1 MTTVSPG
8 PAPDGAVSEVKV
20 AGCSRRSAIGSVLFA
35 LGGLAFPRVA
45 AAQAAATPELDPD
58 TLTWD
63 RSKANAIW
71 AAARPRFIVQTDF
84 DLAYESARR
93 PAYGTALT
101 VTQMDEVQG
110 ALRSASA
117 FYKARGMSAPA
128 LPTADGGFQLFF
140 VTEMGDVNGAFG
152 EMRGSVFAVE
162 KLPDTGT
169 LLTMADLVM
178 DIVPPGNHLAINAEN
193 FFKPAAVHPWAPRVT
208 LAHELLHAVDLHTLS
223 ASLTEAMVADNVG
236 KWWAEGNIEATAP
249 RALRDVGFD
258 PLKLWDAGHGEYAQN
273 VGMRPYD
280 YSLCLKRVPPRRP
293 TWVRGR
299 QGPPPK
305 GTTEAALADS
315 FWKFN
320 ATYFTSSFWRFI
332 LKEEAPYRGTTRY
345 GATTPGDFELMLPLR
360 RMEVTPADIS
370 AVAGNPHLDA
380 GIPVLDRF
388 LRNHHPTWGA
398 SGLHRAFPAFIAHWI
413 EWPDQVVKS
422 RKGHYEHLSWLETI
436 FMDGVKIHDLTPDQ
450 PIVGELEIWPMAAK
464 AIQFQLPT
472 EGPTSSA
479 YPPISIT
486 VSIIEDNG
494 QANAIDNVHVGLR
507 GQCLPNAM
515 SAKLKSGSG
524 RVRRWPSVKGTPL
537 KRRAVNGYTILS
549 FINVAPDPAKT
560 RPVKIRFEVAMQVAS
575 AAGQLSYNPVP
586 IVTPEGKTVRLP
598 PSQPI
603 PGPDTVPVVPVEK
616 TRDGVRLTIIKDA
629 DMVRMMGTA
638 LDMASAMAVERDADD
653 ARAPMLGDPAVMAAM
668 AAKMSRDAKT
678 PLHLELTLPQLEMGY
693 SGPVGNCTVTASWND
708 PVYRPF
714 QQYGVNTGV
723 TMETDAVQVQVV
735 TSEAGMITG
744 SFRADFSAGS
754 QNTEA
759 AYRGTIQG
767 KFQTSVVRDEDE
779 TDEKLPEDPG
789 VCLPSDFFVGAARA
803 GMDQAALAAAIAD
816 AAANMSNT
824 DDSSENGIADS
835 ADNAAVAGSNA
846 QGDGSNEAV
855 CSIGERTPE
864 SRFWYDQWFDQNF
877 KALGIFGPDDLAQLR
892 EFYWENWELV
902 EQLYCASRMAP

>member
-1 MTTVSPG
+1 MTTVSPD
-8 PAPDGAVSEVKV
+8 PAPDGAVSEGKV

-35 LGGLAFPRVA
+35 LGGLAFPRLA
-45 AAQAAATPELDPD
+45 AAQAAATPELKVSE
-58 TLTWD
+58 LTWD
-63 RSKANAIW
+63 RGKANAIW

-110 ALRSASA
+110 ALRSAAA
-117 FYKARGMSAPA
+117 FYKARGMNAPA

-140 VTEMGDVNGAFG
+140 VTAMGNVNGAFG
-152 EMRGSVFAVE
+152 EMRGSMFAVE

-169 LLTMADLVM
+169 LLTMADMVM
-178 DIVPPGNHLAINAEN
+178 DIVPPGTHLAINADN
-193 FFKPAAVHPWAPRVT
+193 FFKPDAEHPWAPRVT
-208 LAHELLHAVDLHTLS
+208 LAHELLHAVDLHTMS
-223 ASLTEAMVADNVG
+223 ASLRQATIDDHVG
-236 KWWAEGNIEATAP
+236 NWWSEGNIEATAP
-249 RALRDVGFD
+249 RALQDLGFD
-258 PLKLWDAGHGEYAQN
+258 PLDLWAAGVGEHAQN

-280 YSLCLKRVPPRRP
+280 YSLCLKRVPSRRP

-305 GTTEAALADS
+305 GSTEAAVADS
-315 FWKFN
+315 FWKSN
-320 ATYFTSSFWRFI
+320 ATYFTSSFWRYI
-332 LKEEAPYRGTTRY
+332 LKEEAPYRNRVAP
-345 GATTPGDFELMLPLR
+345 GAIPMPGDFELMLPLR
-360 RMEVTPADIS
+360 RMEVTPADIA
-370 AVAGNPHLDA
+370 AVADNPHLDA

-422 RKGHYEHLSWLETI
+422 RTELYEHLSWLETI

-450 PIVGELEIWPMAAK
+450 PIVAELKIWPMAAK

-486 VSIIEDNG
+486 VSVIDDLG
-494 QANAIDNVHVGLR
+494 QPNAIDNVHVGLR

-537 KRRAVNGYTILS
+537 KRREVNGYTILS

-560 RPVKIRFEVAMQVAS
+560 KPIKIRVEVAMQVAS

-638 LDMASAMAVERDADD
+638 FDMASAMAVEREADD

-668 AAKMSRDAKT
+668 AAKISRDAKT
-678 PLHLELTLPQLEMGY
+678 PLYLELMMPQLEMGY

-714 QQYGVNTGV
+714 EQYGVTTGV

-735 TSEAGMITG
+735 TTEAGMITG
-744 SFRADFSAGS
+744 SFSADFSAGS
-754 QNTEA
+754 QNTDA

-767 KFQTSVVRDEDE
+767 KFQCGIVRSDDEA
-779 TDEKLPEDPG
+779 DEKLPEDLSA
-789 VCLPSDFFVGAARA
+789 CLPTDFFVGVSRA
-803 GMDQAALAAAIAD
+803 GADTAVIAAAIAD
-816 AAANMSNT
+816 AAASAGSPGGGGGPSGT
-824 DDSSENGIADS
+824 PDAD
-835 ADNAAVAGSNA
+835 ADAVAGDAGA
-846 QGDGSNEAV
+846 QGGVLDDKP
-855 CSIGERTPE
+855 CSVPKDRALFER
-864 SRFWYDQWFDQNF
+864 WFDKEFVSQ
-877 KALGIFGPDDLAQLR
+877 GIFSAEDLANMRKSFWDAWPLT
-892 EFYWENWELV
+892 
-902 EQLYCASRMAP
+902 EQYICASGMAP